1 MEEMKKLLTEQNKAF
16 DEFKKANDER
26 LEAKADG
33 NAISELEAKTEKANS
48 EITRLGKELE
58 DLAKKAARPG
68 GPADETTKAAEEHKR
83 AWEKWARKGDDVGLE
98 ELEKKAI
105 NVGTPADGGF
115 ALPIEQDQ
123 NVLRMLRDV
132 SPMRRIC
139 RTITV
144 GTPDYRKLVNLG
156 GTSSGWV
163 GETDSRPETATATFA
178 QVSPFMGEVYANPA
192 VTQQALDDLFFD
204 VAGELAMDIVTEF
217 AEQEGVGFV
226 NGNGEKKPK
235 GFLAYPKDVAPDKSR
250 PYGTLQNIVARFEE
264 AVTDTTNPV
273 DYFIDTVQALKSGYR
288 KDAVWTMN
296 GLTVGTVRKYK
307 NKEGDYIW
315 QPSLQAGQPSL
326 LLGYPVEENED
337 MPDIGVNANPVA
349 FGNFKRGYWI
359 VDRVGIRSLRDP
371 YTNKPFVHFYT
382 TKRVGGMLMDSQ
394 AIKLM
399 VCGS

>member
-1 MEEMKKLLTEQNKAF
+1 
-16 DEFKKANDER
+16 
-26 LEAKADG
+26 
-33 NAISELEAKTEKANS
+33 
-48 EITRLGKELE
+48 
-58 DLAKKAARPG
+58 
-68 GPADETTKAAEEHKR
+68 
-83 AWEKWARKGDDVGLE
+83 
-98 ELEKKAI
+98 
-105 NVGTPADGGF
+105 
-115 ALPIEQDQ
+115 
-123 NVLRMLRDV
+123 
-132 SPMRRIC
+132 
-139 RTITV
+139 
-144 GTPDYRKLVNLG
+144 
-156 GTSSGWV
+156 
-163 GETDSRPETATATFA
+163 
-178 QVSPFMGEVYANPA
+178 MGEVYANPA